1 MPQPRNIIVS
11 VITQTVVAVVLLG
24 FAATIVTVLVKTK
37 PVPQATDVPNRP
49 RRVAVMKAL
58 AVPVHRQ
65 WQGFGT
71 AAAMDSADVPA
82 QVSAI
87 VTHVPANVV
96 QGAEVAKDGI
106 LAQLDE
112 SDFVQQRQI
121 IAQRISEIQAQLA
134 QLALEERSLEDRVQF
149 AQKETELVQRDFQRA
164 IEAFQRNG
172 ATQREV
178 DRVEQDLKV
187 RQRLER
193 LAEEEF
199 AKIGP
204 RRERFEAQRLGLESE
219 ANVADL
225 NVQRCTI
232 RSPLDG
238 FIQDVD
244 VEQGER
250 VSPGQRV
257 ARVVSLRRIEV
268 PLQLP
273 SSARP
278 NLAIGDQVLI
288 SARSAS
294 SQHWQGEVRRIAPED
309 DSSTRT
315 MTVYVEVEQ
324 DPHDPA
330 LLPPGKFV
338 QGTVIAGRV
347 ELRYIVPRRA
357 LVGDRLLTI
366 EDNVVRSIEVRVDF
380 HVQGEFP
387 QLGVVA
393 EQWAVLAEPLP
404 DGTLVVVNAA
414 RSLPDGIEVEPV
426 PLGGP
431 RVRATAQLPG
441 AEGVP

>member
-1 MPQPRNIIVS
+1 MPQRRNIIVS

-24 FAATIVTVLVKTK
+24 IAALVTAVLINTR
-37 PVPQATDVPNRP
+37 PVPEAADEAIPP

-58 AVPVHRQ
+58 AVPVRRQ

-87 VTHVPANVV
+87 VNSLPPNIAE
-96 QGAEVAKDGI
+96 GAEVAKGDVI
-106 LAQLDE
+106 AQLDK
-112 SDFVQQRQI
+112 SDFVQQQQI
-121 IAQRISEIQAQLA
+121 IAQRINEIQAQLS
-134 QLALEERSLEDRVQF
+134 QLDLEEQSLKERVDIF
-149 AQKETELVQRDFQRA
+149 RKETELAQRDLERV
-164 IEAFQRNG
+164 IDAFQRDG
-172 ATQREV
+172 ANQREV

-187 RQRLER
+187 RQRLETF
-193 LAEEEF
+193 AGEEL
-199 AKIGP
+199 AKIDP
-204 RRERFEAQRLGLESE
+204 RRNRFNAQRLGLESE
-219 ANVADL
+219 ATVAEL

-238 FIQDVD
+238 YIQNVD
-244 VEQGER
+244 IEPGER

-257 ARVVSLRRIEV
+257 ARVVNLRRIEV

-278 NLAIGDQVLI
+278 SLALGDQVLLI
-288 SARSAS
+288 ARSEA
-294 SQHWQGEVRRIAPED
+294 QQQWQGQVRRIAPED

-315 MTVYVEVEQ
+315 MAVYVEVEQ
-324 DPHDPA
+324 DPHDRA

-338 QGTVIAGRV
+338 QGTVVADHAER
-347 ELRYIVPRRA
+347 RYVVPRRA

-366 EDNVVRSIEVRVDF
+366 EDNIVRSLEVRVDF

-387 QLGVVA
+387 ELGVVA

-404 DGTLVVVNAA
+404 DGMLIVVNAA
-414 RSLPDGIEVEPV
+414 RSLPDGIEIEPIS
-426 PLGGP
+426 LNGQDES
-431 RVRATAQLPG
+431 AIAQLHPSRTWQ
-441 AEGVP
+441 